1 MNIKQSIFRANR
13 WQSVSETSGFVSGKS
28 QLVLAFGAK
37 RLLQQPEHRRAI
49 REAYPSAHVV
59 LGSTAGEI
67 VGNAVY
73 DETIVTTAIQFEKS
87 KVNCA
92 VAHIDE
98 FANSYEAGKA
108 LIRKLDSRALVS
120 VLVIA
125 DGTRINGS
133 ELVMGLNINKPEQA
147 RIVGGLAGDGGEF
160 VSTIVG
166 LDDAVGEGY
175 LVAVGFYGN
184 ELKAGSGSLGGW
196 DEFGPERVITK
207 SDKNIL
213 YEIDGK
219 SALSLYKTYLGPY
232 EKELP
237 GSAFL
242 FPLAITVEGAKEK
255 LVRTIISIDEKNQSM
270 TFAGNMP
277 EGSKLRL
284 MKANFDR
291 LIDASSSAARDSSS
305 TLKDSRPELAILI
318 SCVGR
323 KIILK
328 ERVYEEI
335 EAAKD
340 VFGNATFLTGFY
352 SYGELSP
359 LNNTVMC
366 ELHNQTMTIT
376 TLSEK

>member
-1 MNIKQSIFRANR
+1 MKIKQAIFRENN
-13 WQSVSETSGFVSGKS
+13 WHQVKETPGFKPGECN
-28 QLVLAFGAK
+28 LVLTFGAK
-37 RLLQQPEHRRAI
+37 RLLQNPNRLSEI
-49 REAYPSAHVV
+49 REAYPYANVV
-59 LGSTAGEI
+59 VGSTAGEI
-67 VGNAVY
+67 AGHSVF
-73 DETIVTTAIQFEKS
+73 DETIVTTAVQLEKN

-92 VAHIDE
+92 FAHIDE

-108 LIRKLDSRALVS
+108 LIKKLDAEGLAS

-125 DGTRINGS
+125 DGTKINGS
-133 ELVMGLNINKPEQA
+133 ELVMGINLNKPEHT

-175 LVAVGFYGN
+175 LVAVGFYGSTI
-184 ELKAGSGSLGGW
+184 KAGSGSLGGW
-196 DEFGPERVITK
+196 DEFGPERIITK

-291 LIDASSSAARDSSS
+291 LIEASSDAARDSST
-305 TLKDSRPELAILI
+305 TLKNSTPELAILI

-335 EAAKD
+335 EAAKN
-340 VFGNATFLTGFY
+340 VFGADTFLAGFY

-359 LNNTVMC
+359 LNNGTMC

-376 TLSEK
+376 TLAEN

>member
-1 MNIKQSIFRANR
+1 MKIKQAIFRNNEWKQVRDA
-13 WQSVSETSGFVSGKS
+13 SGFDAGKS
-28 QLVLAFGAK
+28 QLVLVFGAK
-37 RLLQQPEHRRAI
+37 RLLLDPERRREI
-49 REAYPSAHVV
+49 RNEYPSAR
-59 LGSTAGEI
+59 LIFGSTAGEI
-67 VGNAVY
+67 LGNNVY
-73 DETIVTTAIQFEKS
+73 DETIVATAIEFEKS

-108 LIRKLDSRALVS
+108 LIKKLEASGLVS

-125 DGTRINGS
+125 DGTKINGS
-133 ELVMGLNINKPEQA
+133 ELVMGLNLNKPQEA
-147 RIVGGLAGDGGEF
+147 RIVGGLAGDGGDF
-160 VSTIVG
+160 ISTLVG
-166 LDDAVGEGY
+166 LDESVGEGY
-175 LVAVGFYGN
+175 LVAVGFYGS

-207 SDKNIL
+207 SDKNVL

-219 SALSLYKTYLGPY
+219 SALALYKTYLGPY

-291 LIDASSSAARDSSS
+291 LIDASSDAARDSSTTLRNS
-305 TLKDSRPELAILI
+305 TPELAILI

-335 EAAKD
+335 EAAKN
-340 VFGNATFLTGFY
+340 VFGRDTFLTGFY

-359 LNNTVMC
+359 LNNGTMC

-376 TLSEK
+376 TLSEN

>member
-1 MNIKQSIFRANR
+1 MKIKQAIFSDKQWKLVN
-13 WQSVSETSGFVSGKS
+13 ETEGFAAEDC

-37 RLLQQPEHRRAI
+37 RLLQQPERLLEI
-49 REAYPSAHVV
+49 RNAYPSAHLVV
-59 LGSTAGEI
+59 GSTAGEI
-67 VGNAVY
+67 VGNSVY
-73 DETIVTTAIQFEKS
+73 DETIVTTAILFEKS
-87 KVNCA
+87 TVNCA

-108 LIRKLDSRALVS
+108 LIRKLESDGLVS

-125 DGTRINGS
+125 DGTKINGS
-133 ELVMGLNINKPEQA
+133 ELVMGLNLNKPPHA

-166 LDDAVGEGY
+166 LDGAVGEGY
-175 LVAVGFYGN
+175 LVAVGFYGSS
-184 ELKAGSGSLGGW
+184 LKAGSGSLGGW
-196 DEFGPERVITK
+196 DEFGPERTITK
-207 SDKNIL
+207 SDKNVL

-219 SALSLYKTYLGPY
+219 NALSLYKTYLGPY

-277 EGSKLRL
+277 VGSKLRL

-291 LIDASSSAARDSSS
+291 LIEASSEAARDSFT
-305 TLKDSRPELAILI
+305 TLKNSTPELAILI

-335 EAAKD
+335 EAAKN
-340 VFGNATFLTGFY
+340 VFGSATYLTGFY

-359 LNNTVMC
+359 LNNTAMC

-376 TLSEK
+376 TLTEN

>member
-1 MNIKQSIFRANR
+1 MKIKQAIFRENH
-13 WQSVSETSGFVSGKS
+13 WQSVGQLDGFSPS
-28 QLVLAFGAK
+28 ACQLVLAFGAK
-37 RLLQQPEHRRAI
+37 KLLNDPERLQEIRR
-49 REAYPSAHVV
+49 EYSSANLVF
-59 LGSTAGEI
+59 GSTAGEI
-67 VGNAVY
+67 LGNSVY
-73 DETIVTTAIQFEKS
+73 DETIVTTALQFEKS
-87 KVNCA
+87 EVRCA
-92 VAHIDE
+92 IAHIDD
-98 FANSYEAGKA
+98 FASSVEAGQS
-108 LIRKLDSRALVS
+108 LINKLNPDGLVS

-125 DGTRINGS
+125 DGTKVNGS
-133 ELVMGLNINKPEQA
+133 ELVTGLNINKPPHA
-147 RIVGGLAGDGGEF
+147 RIVGGLAGDGAAFE
-160 VSTIVG
+160 STVVG
-166 LDDAVGEGY
+166 LNDIIGEGF
-175 LVAVGFYGN
+175 LVAVGFYGDH
-184 ELKAGSGSLGGW
+184 LKAGSGSLGGW
-196 DEFGPERVITK
+196 DEFGPERTITR

-219 SALSLYKTYLGPY
+219 NALSLYKTYLGPY

-242 FPLAITVEGAKEK
+242 FPLAISIEGKEK
-255 LVRTIISIDEKNQSM
+255 LVRTIININEADQSM

-291 LIDASSSAARDSSS
+291 LIDASSDAARDSF
-305 TLKDSRPELAILI
+305 TGLKNSEPELAILI

-328 ERVYEEI
+328 ERIYEEI
-335 EAAKD
+335 EAAKN
-340 VFGNATFLTGFY
+340 VFGNEACISGFY

-359 LNNTVMC
+359 LHQSNLC

>member
-1 MNIKQSIFRANR
+1 MKIKQAIFRENH
-13 WQSVSETSGFVSGKS
+13 WQSVGQLDGFSPS
-28 QLVLAFGAK
+28 ACQLVLAFGAK
-37 RLLQQPEHRRAI
+37 KLLNDPERLQEIRR
-49 REAYPSAHVV
+49 EYSSANLVF
-59 LGSTAGEI
+59 GSTAGEI
-67 VGNAVY
+67 LGNSVY
-73 DETIVTTAIQFEKS
+73 DETIVTTALQFEKS
-87 KVNCA
+87 EVRCA
-92 VAHIDE
+92 IAHIDD
-98 FANSYEAGKA
+98 FASSVEAGQS
-108 LIRKLDSRALVS
+108 LINKLNPDGLVS

-125 DGTRINGS
+125 DGTKVNGS
-133 ELVMGLNINKPEQA
+133 ELVTGNINKPPHA
-147 RIVGGLAGDGGEF
+147 RIVGGLAGDGAAFE
-160 VSTIVG
+160 STVVG
-166 LDDAVGEGY
+166 LNDIIGEGF
-175 LVAVGFYGN
+175 LVAVGFYGDH
-184 ELKAGSGSLGGW
+184 LKAGSGSLGGW
-196 DEFGPERVITK
+196 DEFGPERTITR

-219 SALSLYKTYLGPY
+219 NALSLYKTYLGPY

-242 FPLAITVEGAKEK
+242 FPLAISIEGKEK
-255 LVRTIISIDEKNQSM
+255 LVRTIININEADQSM

-291 LIDASSSAARDSSS
+291 LIDASSDAARDSF
-305 TLKDSRPELAILI
+305 TGLKNSEPELAILI

-328 ERVYEEI
+328 ERIYEEI
-335 EAAKD
+335 EAAKN
-340 VFGNATFLTGFY
+340 VFGNEACISGFY

-359 LNNTVMC
+359 LHQSNLC